1 MWWVCVS
8 SWWFLVCW
16 ESQRVFSFWSSDP
29 LISLIRIFIIFVSY
43 NTQKMGLVMWFVSAF
58 FIMLGPFPCK
68 LEAFKIQAHV
78 PKELI
83 GLMLVVTS
91 YLVLFPFSVPQV
103 TQKDER
109 AVPSFTSGGS
119 TWLTLTGTGWC
130 ASGLSEA
137 IMAEATPFEPRCI
150 FC

>member
-1 MWWVCVS
+1 MS
-8 SWWFLVCW
+8 LLGGSWSAGNL
-16 ESQRVFSFWSSDP
+16 RGFSLSDSDP
-29 LISLIRIFIIFVSY
+29 LISLIRIFTIFVSY

-91 YLVLFPFSVPQV
+91 FLVLFPFSVPQV

-119 TWLTLTGTGWC
+119 TWLTHRHRMMCLRTVRGHHGR
-130 ASGLSEA
+130 SHS
-137 IMAEATPFEPRCI
+137 F
-150 FC
+150 